1 VTHHHDIMQGGVIAM
16 LASAGSGFAAWFF
29 GQEATPA
36 VITSVTM
43 GLLIGLIKLWDAWR
57 RARFVKRERE
67 SQRAEFDSRPH
78 HHSGGM

>member
-1 VTHHHDIMQGGVIAM
+1 MTHHHEIMQGGVIAM

-36 VITSVTM
+36 VMLSVTI
-43 GLLIGLIKLWDAWR
+43 GLLIGALKLYDAWR
-57 RARFVKRERE
+57 QARVRRIERE

-78 HHSGGM
+78 HHGELK

>member
-1 VTHHHDIMQGGVIAM
+1 MTHHHDIMQGGVWAM

-36 VITSVTM
+36 VMLSVSI
-43 GLLIGLIKLWDAWR
+43 GLLIGLIKLIDAWR
-57 RARFVKRERE
+57 RARFVRRERE

-78 HHSGGM
+78 HHGGA